1 MRSSTIA
8 RAAPRM
14 LVQAPPTAPA
24 VRGRRVL
31 AATAVSTSRSTPA
44 GMHRRP
50 WLARLRRALA
60 EDRFALHFQPIVALC
75 DLRVSHHEALVRLA
89 DEPDGRLVAPAR
101 FLPAAERYGLIRELD
116 RRVLERVIALLGD
129 PDAAPPPAA
138 GESPARIAVNLS
150 ALSVADPGMLGYLER
165 RLALYGVEP
174 ARLIVEVTETASITD
189 MPRARAFCAG
199 VQELGCAVALDD
211 FGTGLGSLQYLKHLP
226 FRYLKIDGEFVRGL
240 ADSRSDQLLVKALAD
255 VVRGM
260 GGETIAEFV
269 SDPSL
274 LPLLAQF
281 GVDYAQG
288 YALGAP
294 RLQPAA
300 PPPPAASAPLHV
312 ARLRAPAERASR
324 R

>member
-1 MRSSTIA
+1 
-8 RAAPRM
+8 
-14 LVQAPPTAPA
+14 
-24 VRGRRVL
+24 
-31 AATAVSTSRSTPA
+31 
-44 GMHRRP
+44 MHQRP

-60 EDRFALHFQPIVALC
+60 ADRFVLHYQPIVALS
-75 DLRVSHHEALVRLA
+75 DRRISHHEALVRLD
-89 DEPDGRLVAPAR
+89 DEPDGRLVAPGR

-129 PDAAPPPAA
+129 PAVSLPAP
-138 GESPARIAVNLS
+138 GELPVRVAVNLS
-150 ALSVADPGMLGYLER
+150 ALSVADAGMLRYLDR
-165 RLALYGVEP
+165 LLALHGVEP
-174 ARLIVEVTETASITD
+174 ARLVIEITETASISD

-199 VQELGCAVALDD
+199 VQELGSAVALDD

-240 ADSRSDQLLVKALAD
+240 AHSRSDQLLVKALAD

-269 SDPSL
+269 ADPAT
-274 LPLLAQF
+274 LPLLEQF

-294 RLQPAA
+294 R
-300 PPPPAASAPLHV
+300 PL
-312 ARLRAPAERASR
+312 PAERPPVRIARMRARLEQASQR
-324 R
+324 

>member
-1 MRSSTIA
+1 
-8 RAAPRM
+8 
-14 LVQAPPTAPA
+14 
-24 VRGRRVL
+24 
-31 AATAVSTSRSTPA
+31 
-44 GMHRRP
+44 MHRRP
-50 WLARLRRALA
+50 WLGRLRRALA
-60 EDRFALHFQPIVALC
+60 EDRFALHYQPIVALS
-75 DLRVSHHEALVRLA
+75 DQRVSHHEALVRLD

-129 PDAAPPPAA
+129 PVAALPAA
-138 GESPARIAVNLS
+138 KEPPARIAVNLS

-165 RLALYGVEP
+165 RLALHRVDP
-174 ARLIVEVTETASITD
+174 TRLIVEITETASITD

-199 VQELGCAVALDD
+199 VQKLGCAVALDD

-240 ADSRSDQLLVKALAD
+240 AHSRSDQLLVKALAD

-269 SDPSL
+269 SDPSI
-274 LPLLAQF
+274 LPLLAHF

-294 RLQPAA
+294 RPE
-300 PPPPAASAPLHV
+300 PTVSPLLRI
-312 ARLRAPAERASR
+312 ARLPARAERASR

>member
-1 MRSSTIA
+1 
-8 RAAPRM
+8 
-14 LVQAPPTAPA
+14 
-24 VRGRRVL
+24 
-31 AATAVSTSRSTPA
+31 
-44 GMHRRP
+44 
-50 WLARLRRALA
+50 
-60 EDRFALHFQPIVALC
+60 
-75 DLRVSHHEALVRLA
+75 VRLD
-89 DEPDGRLVAPAR
+89 DEPDGRLVAPGR

-116 RRVLERVIALLGD
+116 RKVLERVIALLGD
-129 PDAAPPPAA
+129 PLAAL
-138 GESPARIAVNLS
+138 PARIAVNLS

-165 RLALYGVEP
+165 RLALHGVEP
-174 ARLIVEVTETASITD
+174 ARLIVEITETASITD

-240 ADSRSDQLLVKALAD
+240 AHSRSDQLLVKALAD

-269 SDPSL
+269 SDLSI
-274 LPLLAQF
+274 LPLLARF

-294 RLQPAA
+294 RPEPAA
-300 PPPPAASAPLHV
+300 GAPLRI
-312 ARLRAPAERASR
+312 ARLPARAERASR

>member
-1 MRSSTIA
+1 
-8 RAAPRM
+8 
-14 LVQAPPTAPA
+14 
-24 VRGRRVL
+24 
-31 AATAVSTSRSTPA
+31 
-44 GMHRRP
+44 MHQRP
-50 WLARLRRALA
+50 WLGRLRRALA
-60 EDRFALHFQPIVALC
+60 EDRFALHYQPIVALS
-75 DLRVSHHEALVRLA
+75 DRRVSHHEALVRLD
-89 DEPDGRLVAPAR
+89 DEPDGRLVAPGR

-129 PDAAPPPAA
+129 PVAAPPAA
-138 GESPARIAVNLS
+138 GELPARIAVNLS
-150 ALSVADPGMLGYLER
+150 ALSVADRGMLGYLER
-165 RLALYGVEP
+165 RLALHGVEP
-174 ARLIVEVTETASITD
+174 ARLIVEITETASITD

-240 ADSRSDQLLVKALAD
+240 AHSRSDQLLVKALAD

-269 SDPSL
+269 SDPSI
-274 LPLLAQF
+274 LPLLAHF

-294 RLQPAA
+294 RPEPTAR
-300 PPPPAASAPLHV
+300 PPLRI
-312 ARLRAPAERASR
+312 ARLPARAERASR

>member
-8 RAAPRM
+8 SAAPRM
-14 LVQAPPTAPA
+14 LVQAPPAA
-24 VRGRRVL
+24 ASARGQRPL
-31 AATAVSTSRSTPA
+31 AASAVFSSRSTPA
-44 GMHRRP
+44 GLHQRP
-50 WLARLRRALA
+50 WLGRLRRALA
-60 EDRFALHFQPIVALC
+60 ADRFVLHYQPIVALS
-75 DLRVSHHEALVRLA
+75 DLRVSHHEALVRLD
-89 DEPDGRLVAPAR
+89 DEPDGRLVAPGR

-129 PDAAPPPAA
+129 PDASPPAA
-138 GESPARIAVNLS
+138 GERPPRIAVNLS
-150 ALSVADPGMLGYLER
+150 ALSVADPRMLGYLER
-165 RLALYGVEP
+165 RLAQHGVEP
-174 ARLIVEVTETASITD
+174 ARLIVEITETASISD

-240 ADSRSDQLLVKALAD
+240 AHSRSDQLLVKALAD

-269 SDPSL
+269 SDPST
-274 LPLLAQF
+274 LPLLARF

-288 YALGAP
+288 YALGAARP
-294 RLQPAA
+294 LPAER
-300 PPPPAASAPLHV
+300 PQV
-312 ARLRAPAERASR
+312 RIARLRARAEQASR

>member
-1 MRSSTIA
+1 MR
-8 RAAPRM
+8 
-14 LVQAPPTAPA
+14 L
-24 VRGRRVL
+24 
-31 AATAVSTSRSTPA
+31 
-44 GMHRRP
+44 
-50 WLARLRRALA
+50 
-60 EDRFALHFQPIVALC
+60 D
-75 DLRVSHHEALVRLA
+75 
-89 DEPDGRLVAPAR
+89 DEPDGRLVAPGR

-129 PDAAPPPAA
+129 PAAAPPAA
-138 GESPARIAVNLS
+138 GELPARIAVNLS

-165 RLALYGVEP
+165 RLALHGVEP
-174 ARLIVEVTETASITD
+174 SRLIVEVTETASITD

-240 ADSRSDQLLVKALAD
+240 AHSRSDQLLVKALAD

-269 SDPSL
+269 FDPSL

-288 YALGAP
+288 YALGPP
-294 RLQPAA
+294 RSEPVAR
-300 PPPPAASAPLHV
+300 PLMRV
-312 ARLRAPAERASR
+312 SRLRAHAERPSR

>member
-14 LVQAPPTAPA
+14 LVPAPA
-24 VRGRRVL
+24 PADRVRRLL
-31 AATAVSTSRSTPA
+31 AASAAVSGRSTPA
-44 GMHRRP
+44 GMHQRP
-50 WLARLRRALA
+50 WLGRLRRALA
-60 EDRFALHFQPIVALC
+60 EDRFALHYQPIVAIC
-75 DLRVSHHEALVRLA
+75 DQRISHHEALVRLD
-89 DEPDGRLVAPAR
+89 DEPSGLLVAPGC
-101 FLPAAERYGLIRELD
+101 FLPAAERHGLIRELD
-116 RRVLERVIALLGD
+116 RRVLERVIALLSD
-129 PDAAPPPAA
+129 PVAAPPPAA
-138 GESPARIAVNLS
+138 GEAQARIAVNLS
-150 ALSVADPGMLGYLER
+150 ALSVADPRMLGYLER
-165 RLALYGVEP
+165 RLALHGVEP

-240 ADSRSDQLLVKALAD
+240 AHSRSDQLLVKALAD

-294 RLQPAA
+294 RPELAVGPLAA
-300 PPPPAASAPLHV
+300 ARPPLRV
-312 ARLRAPAERASR
+312 ARLRGGTRRGSR